1 MIFAKV
7 WQMKKKH
14 VFFVFQPMLTVSHN
28 GEKIGYR
35 EHDILI
41 VTEDG
46 AENITKYPLG
56 PEHNIIG

>member
-1 MIFAKV
+1 MYSRYILS
-7 WQMKKKH
+7 
-14 VFFVFQPMLTVSHN
+14 VFQPMLTVSHN

-56 PEHNIIG
+56 PEHNIIGC